1 MAARCRRGC
10 RRRSSATRPWR
21 SSLAPEE
28 AWQRF
33 DEAVQ
38 SLSRART
45 GVSVVAISQAF
56 GQLSAAAWDL
66 AEAVEQRQRQQ
77 RAGRAG

>member
-1 MAARCRRGC
+1 
-10 RRRSSATRPWR
+10 
-21 SSLAPEE
+21 
-28 AWQRF
+28 
-33 DEAVQ
+33 
-38 SLSRART
+38 
-45 GVSVVAISQAF
+45 VAISHAF